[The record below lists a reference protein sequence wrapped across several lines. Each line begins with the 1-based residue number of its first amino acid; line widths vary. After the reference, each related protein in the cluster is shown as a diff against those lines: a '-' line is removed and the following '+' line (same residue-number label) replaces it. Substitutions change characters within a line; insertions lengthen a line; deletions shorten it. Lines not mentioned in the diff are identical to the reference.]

1 MSVQQTVEVVPLNP
15 VALTPWAAL
24 RVAVHQDTPE
34 MENLVRVRNVKGV
47 YNVHLERFLS
57 AVFRC
62 VGYSTYSTI
71 CSDKRRS

>member
-34 MENLVRVRNVKGV
+34 MENLARVRKIKLV
-47 YNVHLERFLS
+47 
-57 AVFRC
+57 
-62 VGYSTYSTI
+62 
-71 CSDKRRS
+71 